1 VPASAH
7 ELLFKIVK
15 KRLLL
20 LKSRDEMRGGTEVMT
35 GEDSIVLVGS
45 ARLGSWDNWLW
56 AVSVISSLT
65 LRWVLPNRR
74 A

>member
-1 VPASAH
+1 VPASTH

-35 GEDSIVLVGS
+35 GEDSIVL
-45 ARLGSWDNWLW
+45 GSWDSWLW

-65 LRWVLPNRR
+65 LRWVLPN
-74 A
+74 